1 MKKLFDTWR
10 RNGHSILP
18 HSKLLALALMLL
30 PFSNALSQ
38 TDDAIS
44 VTGPMNVVAGMTYT
58 VSVQYSASQQ
68 RDVAV
73 YLFNTSV
80 WNTWGSARTTVSAGS
95 GTVNLTVTVT
105 NPAVGGNYQWTGKVE
120 TVGGSQSLDEA
131 TQWCQVVTAPATN
144 ITIDANFGSATGK
157 SIKKRA
163 FGLNLFR
170 GFDPNV
176 AGTPG
181 NSTYKSNLAAMQP
194 AHVRY
199 HSWEMIG
206 SGNNSWVKAN
216 GDWDATRIN
225 NALQTANSWNPE
237 VLINIPWFPSSKN
250 WGDAAGKLK
259 TANYADFANWCAE
272 LVRIVNIQQGRNVKY
287 WEVTNERDDL
297 YYGSCTELGNIF
309 NQAAAAMKA
318 VDPTIKVGGP
328 AFAKPFAEHVQN
340 IHDFMEATKNTVDFI
355 SYHNYPTNQNL
366 TNQQVFD
373 NTWGWITNFM
383 RETWASH
390 STRTIE
396 FHHNEYNISYNPP
409 MTAMNNEAGMVFDA
423 LMLVSML
430 ENGVDVADA
439 WNEADGWYGKLDG
452 SFNRRPASYLYE
464 NFNKNYT
471 EAPIYSSTTSD
482 GTKIIELA
490 SKNGNKVQLLLINRA
505 ESDQVVKFNFTGLGT
520 LNSSTAVT
528 ITESVKAGGL
538 VTKSTTIGAITTG
551 SGYLSEAF
559 AVSLLTFETG
569 GTTNNPPSVNITS
582 PSTGATF
589 TAPANITISANASDS
604 DGSITKVE
612 FYSGSTKL
620 GEDTSSPFNFIWNNV
635 SAGSYTITAKA
646 TDNSGAATTST
657 GISITVNAP
666 IANGQVIREYW
677 TGISGTAVSAI
688 PVATSPTGTSILTS
702 LECPAN
708 WADNYGTRIRGYIV
722 PTTTGSYTFYIA
734 SDDNSELW
742 LSTNDLPA
750 NKVKIASVTSWTNN
764 KEWTKY
770 TSQKSTAKSLT
781 AGQKYYFEAL
791 QKEGSGGDNLAI
803 GWTGPGISTISVI
816 GSTNISSYTQS
827 TVPVTSVSVSP
838 ASATLTAGATQQLTA
853 TVLPSNATNKTVSWS
868 SSNASVATVNS
879 SGLVTAIAAG
889 SATITVTTQDGN
901 KTATSIITVN
911 APTSAVYNIYTE
923 SGTNDFANDGGTVAS
938 YAITITT
945 VTSGA
950 PEGSQY
956 RSLVTNNHYA
966 SYRFEYAS
974 AGINKSS
981 WNTAT
986 LELSIKTTSDFEI
999 YMEDASGGSKYLS
1012 LSNYIS
1018 KSGNWENAQIPISA
1032 FSGVNLSTLR
1042 RIGFYK
1048 LWQTSDALNI
1058 DNVRVTGTGAKSST
1072 VEELQEN
1079 QFQGIA
1085 GISAYPNPVERGS
1098 EIYLKAE
1105 GFEKQTELTIFLCDI
1120 SGKTL
1125 RVYPVL
1131 SDDCGSI
1138 MKTISTESLENG
1150 LYTLQVRSTSDIRH
1164 SKIIIR

>member
-1 MKKLFDTWR
+1 MKKLSETR
-10 RNGHSILP
+10 RGNGRSFLRQT
-18 HSKLLALALMLL
+18 KLLSLVLMALINLKA
-30 PFSNALSQ
+30 FGQ

-44 VTGPMNVVAGMTYT
+44 VSSPMNVVAGMTYT
-58 VSVQYSASQQ
+58 VTVQYSASQQ

-105 NPAVGGNYQWTGKVE
+105 NPAVGGNYQWTAKVE
-120 TVGGSQSLDEA
+120 TVGGSQALDEA
-131 TQWCQVVTAPATN
+131 TQWCQVVTAPGSS
-144 ITIDANFGSATGK
+144 ITIDADFATATGR
-157 SIKKRA
+157 SVKKRA

-170 GFDPNV
+170 GFDPAV
-176 AGTPG
+176 SGTPG
-181 NSTYKSNLAAMQP
+181 NNTYKSNMAAMRP

-206 SGNNSWVKAN
+206 TGNNGWVNAN
-216 GDWDATRIN
+216 GDWDAAKIN
-225 NALQTANSWNPE
+225 NALQGANSWNPE
-237 VLINIPWFPSSKN
+237 ILINIPWFPSSKN

-259 TANYADFANWCAE
+259 AANYTDFANWCAN
-272 LVRIVNIQQGRNVKY
+272 LVYIVNVQQGRNVKY

-390 STRTIE
+390 STRNIE

-423 LMLVSML
+423 LMMVSML

-452 SFNRRPASYLYE
+452 SFSRRPASYLYE
-464 NFNKNYT
+464 NLNKNYS
-471 EAPIYSSTTSD
+471 EAPIYNSTTSD
-482 GTKIIELA
+482 GTKIVELA
-490 SKNGNKVQLLLINRA
+490 SKSGNQVQLLLINRA
-505 ESDQVVKFNFTGLGT
+505 ESDQVVKFNFSGLGT

-538 VTKSTTIGAITTG
+538 VTKNTTIGAITSG

-559 AVSLLTFETG
+559 AVSLLTFET
-569 GTTNNPPSVNITS
+569 
-582 PSTGATF
+582 
-589 TAPANITISANASDS
+589 SA
-604 DGSITKVE
+604 
-612 FYSGSTKL
+612 
-620 GEDTSSPFNFIWNNV
+620 
-635 SAGSYTITAKA
+635 
-646 TDNSGAATTST
+646 
-657 GISITVNAP
+657 
-666 IANGQVIREYW
+666 ANGQVIREYW
-677 TGISGTAVSAI
+677 TGISGTSVSAI
-688 PVATSPTGTSILTS
+688 PVTTTPTGTSILTS
-702 LECPAN
+702 LECPVN

-722 PTTTGSYTFYIA
+722 PTTSGSYTFYIA

-742 LSTNDLPA
+742 LSTNDQPA
-750 NKVKIASVTSWTNN
+750 NKVKIASVTGWTSN
-764 KEWTKY
+764 KQWTKY
-770 TSQKSTAKSLT
+770 ASQKSTAKSLT

-791 QKEGSGGDNLAI
+791 QKEGGGGDNLAI

-816 GSTNISSYTQS
+816 GSANISSYTQS
-827 TVPVTSVSVSP
+827 NVPVTSVGVSP
-838 ASATLTAGATQQLTA
+838 STATINVGATRQLTA
-853 TVLPSNATNKTVSWS
+853 TVLPSNATNKAVSWS
-868 SSNASVATVNS
+868 SSNTSIATVSS
-879 SGLVTAIAAG
+879 SGLVTGMAAG
-889 SATITVTTQDGN
+889 TATITVTTQDGN
-901 KTATSIITVN
+901 KTATCTITVTT
-911 APTSAVYNIYTE
+911 PTSTVYNIYTE
-923 SGTNDFANDGGTVAS
+923 SGTSDFANDGGFTAS
-938 YAITITT
+938 YAMTITT
-945 VTSGA
+945 ITSGA

-974 AGINKSS
+974 AGINKSG

-986 LELSIKTTSDFEI
+986 LELSVKTTSDFDI
-999 YMEDASGGSKYLS
+999 YMEDAAGVSKYLS
-1012 LSNYIS
+1012 LSSYIS

-1032 FSGVNLSTLR
+1032 FTGVNLSTLR

-1048 LWQTSDALNI
+1048 LWQTSEALNI

-1072 VEELQEN
+1072 VEELQESSN
-1079 QFQGIA
+1079 PNIT
-1085 GISAYPNPVERGS
+1085 GISTYPNPVKKGT
-1098 EIYLKAE
+1098 EIYLQVD
-1105 GFEKQTELTIFLCDI
+1105 GFESQTQLNIYLLDM
-1120 SGKTL
+1120 SGKAL
-1125 RVYPVL
+1125 RVYAEV
-1131 SDDCGSI
+1131 SDNNG
-1138 MKTISTESLENG
+1138 MAERTIPTESLESG
-1150 LYTLQVRSTSDIRH
+1150 IYTLQITSASKIRH